1 MCGIC
6 GELRFDGAPADLG
19 AIDRMMDR
27 IRRRGP
33 DHGGSWSDGSLGL
46 GHRRLSIIDL
56 SIRAN
61 QPMVDPEL
69 GLALVFNG
77 AIYNYRELRQEL
89 AAKGYRFFSEGDT
102 EVILKAWHAWG
113 EGCCERLHGM
123 FAFGLWDM
131 NRRVLFLARD
141 RFGVK
146 PLYWTRDH
154 RRLRFASSTQALLAA
169 GGVDTA
175 IDPVALHHLFGLH
188 AVVPAPRTI
197 LNGVRK
203 LAPAHWLRIKADGTT
218 TERPYWSLAGIRPD
232 YSLSAEDW
240 VEATGAALRDAVRK
254 REEVADVPV
263 GVLLSGGLDSSL
275 LVALLAELGRSELH
289 TFSVGFEDT
298 PEEAGSEFEYSDQV
312 VARYGTRH
320 SRFHVPNSEV
330 LRRLPEA
337 VDAMTEPMFG
347 QDAVAF
353 YLLGEQVSREIKVV
367 QSGQGADEV
376 FGGYFWYPQLAAA
389 GRAGLGP
396 EGGQTHADWG
406 GTGSANPDLD
416 LGTVGG
422 GQALP
427 ATQPLD
433 RTAWLPIFSRHYFDR
448 DHAEYLRLVT
458 PAYAGPDHT
467 GLLVA
472 DLLDRTG
479 ATELV
484 DAVLRLDV
492 STLIVDDPVKRVD
505 NMTMAWGLEARVP
518 FLDHQLVELAT
529 RCPAAI
535 RLREGGKYPLK
546 ALARGLLPD
555 AVIDRPKGYFPM
567 PALKYV
573 RGDFLNLM
581 RDLVNSRACRERGIY
596 QRAYVDQLL
605 AAPDLHHTRIRGN
618 KLWHLALLELWL
630 QRNLPGGC
638 TAG

>member
-19 AIDRMMDR
+19 AVDRMMVR

-33 DHGGSWSDGSLGL
+33 DHGGSWSDGGLGF
-46 GHRRLSIIDL
+46 GHRRLAIIDL
-56 SIRAN
+56 SVRSN
-61 QPMVDPEL
+61 QPMVDPKL

-77 AIYNYRELRQEL
+77 AIYNYRELRREL
-89 AAKGYRFFSEGDT
+89 AALGYHFFSDGDT

-113 EGCCERLHGM
+113 EGCVERLHGM
-123 FAFGLWDM
+123 FAFALWDM
-131 NRRVLFLARD
+131 CRRVLFLARD

-146 PLYWTRDH
+146 PLYWTRDAC
-154 RRLRFASSTQALLAA
+154 RFRFASSTQALLSA

-175 IDPVALHHLFGLH
+175 IDPIALHHLFTLH

-197 LNGVRK
+197 LTGIRK
-203 LAPAHWLRIKADGTT
+203 LAPAHWLRLDADGTT

-232 YSLSAEDW
+232 PVPSAGDW
-240 VEATGAALRDAVRK
+240 VAAIGAALRQAVRR

-275 LVALLAELGRSELH
+275 LVALLAELGTAEIR
-289 TFSVGFEDT
+289 TFSVGFDDT
-298 PEEAGSEFEYSDQV
+298 PEEAGSEFEYSDPV
-312 VARYGTRH
+312 VARYGTKH
-320 SRFHVPNSEV
+320 HKFHVPNAEV

-337 VDAMTEPMFG
+337 VEAMTEPMFG

-376 FGGYFWYPQLAAA
+376 FGGYFWYPRLA
-389 GRAGLGP
+389 G
-396 EGGQTHADWG
+396 ADRG
-406 GTGSANPDLD
+406 
-416 LGTVGG
+416 
-422 GQALP
+422 
-427 ATQPLD
+427 
-433 RTAWLPIFSRHYFDR
+433 AWLETFRQYYFDR
-448 DHAEYLRLVT
+448 DHAEFLRLAAPV
-458 PAYAGPDHT
+458 YAGPDHT
-467 GLLVA
+467 GLLIA
-472 DLLDRTG
+472 DLLDRTR
-479 ATELV
+479 AEELV

-492 STLIVDDPVKRVD
+492 TTLIVDDPVKRVD

-535 RLREGGKYPLK
+535 RLREGGKFPLK

-567 PALKYV
+567 PALKFV
-573 RGDFLNLM
+573 RGDFLAMM

-605 AAPDLHHTRIRGN
+605 AAPDMHLTRIRGN
-618 KLWHLALLELWL
+618 KLWHLAVLELWL
-630 QRNLPGGC
+630 QRHLP
-638 TAG
+638 AASWS

>member
-6 GELRFDGAPADLG
+6 GELRFDGALADLG
-19 AIDRMMDR
+19 AVERMMDQ

-33 DHGGSWSDGSLGL
+33 DHGGSWSDGSLGF

-56 SIRAN
+56 SLRAN

-89 AAKGYRFFSEGDT
+89 AAKGYRFFSTGDT

-113 EGCCERLHGM
+113 EGCVERLHGM

-146 PLYWTRDH
+146 PLYWTRDAK
-154 RRLRFASSTQALLAA
+154 RFRFASSTQALLGA

-175 IDPVALHHLFGLH
+175 IDPVALHHLFSLH

-197 LNGVRK
+197 LAGVRK
-203 LAPAHWLRIKADGTT
+203 LAPAHWLRIEADGTT

-232 YSLSAEDW
+232 TSLGADDW
-240 VEATGAALRDAVRK
+240 VEAIGAALRDAVRK

-275 LVALLAELGRSELH
+275 LVALLAELGQRDIR

-312 VARYGTRH
+312 VARYGTQH
-320 SRFHVPNSEV
+320 HRFHVPNSEV

-389 GRAGLGP
+389 GGPAGQRVGQGTRGTHPDESGP
-396 EGGQTHADWG
+396 GGSPLSG
-406 GTGSANPDLD
+406 GCGA
-416 LGTVGG
+416 LGTQFPAGD
-422 GQALP
+422 GQDSWL
-427 ATQPLD
+427 AT
-433 RTAWLPIFSRHYFDR
+433 FSRHYFDR
-448 DHAEYLRLVT
+448 DHDEFLRLVT

-529 RCPAAI
+529 RCPAQI

-573 RGDFLNLM
+573 RGDFLTLM
-581 RDLVNSRACRERGIY
+581 RDLVNSQACRERGLY

-605 AAPDLHHTRIRGN
+605 AAPDMHHTRIRGN

-630 QRNLPGGC
+630 QRNLPGGQA
-638 TAG
+638 TG